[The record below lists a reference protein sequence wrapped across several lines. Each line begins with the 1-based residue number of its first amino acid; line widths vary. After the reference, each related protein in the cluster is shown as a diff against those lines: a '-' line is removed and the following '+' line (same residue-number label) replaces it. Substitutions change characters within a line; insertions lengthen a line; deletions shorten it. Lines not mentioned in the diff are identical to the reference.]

1 MTEIPIPLDV
11 TVIIGVGGMGRSIAR
26 RQGAGRRLVLA
37 DANQETLNAVA
48 DELRGDGFEVASQ
61 HVDVTDRASVEA
73 LAGWASEL
81 GQVRQVA
88 HTAGLSPMQASRDA
102 VLAVDLLGVANA
114 IDAFEEVIAP
124 GGAAVVIASMAGSAL
139 VGKLPPEVE
148 QALRET
154 PTEQLAGLPIWQAPE
169 FADGGAT
176 YSLAKRANQLR
187 VEARA
192 AAWGAKGARINSISP
207 GIIATPMGQT
217 ELEGESGAMMR
228 GMIEHSAL
236 KRVGTPVDIAH
247 AAGFLLSPL
256 AGFITG
262 TDLLV
267 DGGQHLVMGG

>member
-11 TVIIGVGGMGRSIAR
+11 TVVIGAGGMGRSIAR

-37 DANQETLNAVA
+37 DANTETLDRVA
-48 DELRGDGFEVASQ
+48 DELRADGFEVASQ

-81 GQVRQVA
+81 GQVRQLA
-88 HTAGLSPMQASRDA
+88 HTAGLSPMQAPRDA
-102 VLAVDLLGVANA
+102 VLAVDLLGVAHV

-124 GGAAVVIASMAGSAL
+124 GGAAVVIASMAGSSL
-139 VGKLPPEVE
+139 IGRLPAELE
-148 QALRET
+148 QAFRDA
-154 PTEQLAGLPIWQAPE
+154 PTDQLASLPVWQAPE

-187 VEARA
+187 VQGRA
-192 AAWGAKGARINSISP
+192 VAWGAKGARINSISP

-217 ELEGESGAMMR
+217 ELEGDSGEAMR
-228 GMIEHSAL
+228 GMIERSAL

-267 DGGQHLVMGG
+267 DGGQHLTIG

>member
-1 MTEIPIPLDV
+1 MSEIPIPLDV
-11 TVIIGVGGMGRSIAR
+11 AVIIGAGGMGRSIAR

-37 DANQETLNAVA
+37 DHDAEALNRTAE
-48 DELRGDGFEVASQ
+48 ELRTDGFEVASQ
-61 HVDVTDRASVEA
+61 HVDVADRESVEA

-81 GQVRQVA
+81 GPVRQLA
-88 HTAGLSPMQASRDA
+88 HTAGLSPVQASRDA
-102 VLAVDLLGVANA
+102 VLAVDCVGVANV

-124 GGAAVVIASMAGSAL
+124 GGTAVIIASMAGSAL
-139 VGKLPPEVE
+139 IGKLPAELE
-148 QALRET
+148 RALAET
-154 PTEQLAGLPIWQAPE
+154 PADGLRDLPVWQAPE

-192 AAWGAKGARINSISP
+192 AAWAARGARINSISP
-207 GIIATPMGQT
+207 GIIATPMGQA
-217 ELEGESGAMMR
+217 EFDGPSGAQMR
-228 GMIEHSAL
+228 GIVERSAL

-267 DGGQHLVMGG
+267 DGGQHLVMG